1 MAIHSN
7 TLAWEI
13 PWRSLAGY
21 SQWSSKEP
29 DTPTTEHA
37 HTHTHTH
44 THTAAKVVN
53 CCDFAVVVKSVLYTN
68 CKELKE

>member
-21 SQWSSKEP
+21 SLWSSKES
-29 DTPTTEHA
+29 DTRLS
-37 HTHTHTH
+37 TH

-53 CCDFAVVVKSVLYTN
+53 CCDFVFVVESVLYMN
-68 CKELKE
+68 CKELKK